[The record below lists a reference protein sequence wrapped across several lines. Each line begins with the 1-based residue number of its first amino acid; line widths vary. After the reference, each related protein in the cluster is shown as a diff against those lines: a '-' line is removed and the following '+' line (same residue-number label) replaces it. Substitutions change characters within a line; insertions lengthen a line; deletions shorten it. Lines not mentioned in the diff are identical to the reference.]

1 MNKAIRIV
9 IVGRQGTGK
18 TVLAEKIREAASDK
32 GVFFRIINRNEP
44 VPNLDGEI
52 QNRNV
57 IETYL
62 EEPNPVEATVAF
74 GRHTSLYIN
83 LDKGYTQDLH
93 GYLPDELK
101 PLIINLAIAQ
111 HNWVKEHNPL
121 THRGS
126 AFKAE
131 LDVDKDALINMV
143 KKDLKK
149 ATLNLKR
156 RLWKTNIFRVVRIVF
171 ITLACAS
178 FIAAIILVGE
188 NGVGFLRTL
197 LLSLSAASLSNFFK
211 SE

>member
-18 TVLAEKIREAASDK
+18 TVLAEKIREAASER
-32 GVFFRIINRNEP
+32 GVLFWIINRNEP

-83 LDKGYTQDLH
+83 LDRGYTQELH

-101 PLIINLAIAQ
+101 SLIISLATAQ
-111 HNWVKEHNPL
+111 HNWVKERNPL
-121 THRGS
+121 THGGS
-126 AFKAE
+126 ASKAE
-131 LDVDKDALINMV
+131 LDVAKDALINSI
-143 KKDLKK
+143 KKDI
-149 ATLNLKR
+149 AYLKR
-156 RLWKTNIFRVVRIVF
+156 RLWTIRAFRVTRISL
-171 ITLACAS
+171 ITLAFVS
-178 FIAAIILVGE
+178 FIAAIILVGQS
-188 NGVGFLRTL
+188 GVGFLRAL
-197 LLSLSAASLSNFFK
+197 IISIGAAALSNFFK